1 MGKKS
6 RKPNKCNVP
15 KHSTG
20 ETIIEQY
27 TSDGP
32 SEEELN
38 CLQTSSF
45 TLQTKLDLLTE
56 FAINNQRSDFVHAFV
71 PLDLSHADIDA
82 YLDEL
87 TNGPEA
93 DGQWTNLIAE
103 VAAIAAG
110 RGVTKIEGD
119 QITKAVFFFQHPLFP
134 GCDREVS
141 FTCTNGEW
149 RAEG

>member
-6 RKPNKCNVP
+6 RKPNKMNIP
-15 KHSTG
+15 KQSTG
-20 ETIIEQY
+20 EGVLEHY

-38 CLQTSSF
+38 CLQTSSAS
-45 TLQTKLDLLTE
+45 LQTKLDLLTD
-56 FAINNQRSDFVHAFV
+56 FALNNKRSDFVNAFV
-71 PLDLSHADIDA
+71 PLDLSHSDIDA
-82 YLDEL
+82 YLHEL
-87 TNGPEA
+87 TIGPEA

-103 VAAIAAG
+103 VAAITAG

-119 QITKAVFFFQHPLFP
+119 QITNTVFFFQHPLFP

-141 FTCTNGEW
+141 FICTNGEW